1 MQTRRQTLKQSAV
14 VAGLLAGTG
23 LFPQYALAFNKAAF
37 DAKSLNDALKA
48 LGASGA
54 PAADAGVTLTAPDIA
69 ENGAVVPLAV
79 ASTLPNVK
87 QLLLLVEKN
96 PNALVA
102 VFNVTPEVD
111 ASFATRA
118 KMGESSDVYAVA
130 ITADGKAHY
139 GHARGPRRGQG
150 AGVGIAQ
157 QCGHRHH
164 VIPRRSSQR
173 PGVAGH
179 RPGLLRGA
187 GQRLRTGNGRCGIKH
202 VPIAPR
208 RGKSGALVDLRH
220 LPRMARAVLANGG
233 AAPGL
238 GPTGNDDV
246 GLPQCQQGAGVGDG
260 IQPGAALAIECP
272 GGHPVGQPGTQG
284 GQAGRVA
291 IGPQGIAQNER
302 IHRLDRHPRTLQ
314 QVRDQRGG
322 QIRQRASG
330 QRPAHR
336 GHRGARP
343 AKDGPG
349 RG

>member
-1 MQTRRQTLKQSAV
+1 MPPRQPAAVAVECRQRHPQSLGKDQRLGGKGIVQLQHLQRCGLQAMPLQKLQRRALGRQHGGFRGRAHTHRPQPVRTRLQLPA
-14 VAGLLAGTG
+14 LAGRRTG
-23 LFPQYALAFNKAAF
+23 QQQQGGPIGFGRNGHGAQAAI
-37 DAKSLNDALKA
+37 L
-48 LGASGA
+48 ASG
-54 PAADAGVTLTAPDIA
+54 TAP
-69 ENGAVVPLAV
+69 
-79 ASTLPNVK
+79 
-87 QLLLLVEKN
+87 
-96 PNALVA
+96 
-102 VFNVTPEVD
+102 
-111 ASFATRA
+111 RA
-118 KMGESSDVYAVA
+118 
-130 ITADGKAHY
+130 HH

-164 VIPRRSSQR
+164 VIPRRRGQR

-179 RPGLLRGA
+179 RPGLLRRA
-187 GQRLRTGNGRCGIKH
+187 GQRLRTGNGRCGIEH
-202 VPIAPR
+202 VPVAPR
-208 RGKSGALVDLRH
+208 RGKGGALVGFCH
-220 LPRMARAVLANGG
+220 FCGMAWAVLANGG

-246 GLPQCQQGAGVGDG
+246 GLPQRQQGAGVGDG
-260 IQPGAALAIECP
+260 IQPGAALAIERP
-272 GGHPVGQPGTQG
+272 GRHPVGQPGTQG

-302 IHRLDRHPRTLQ
+302 IDRLGRHPRTLQ
-314 QVRDQRGG
+314 QVGDERGG
-322 QIRQRASG
+322 QIRHRASG